1 MVPEFVFYPAA
12 ASGRRHRRPGGSK
25 WNRALPGRKAASRTS
40 PQVAK
45 EWLPM
50 TVRTVRVR
58 IQELEETSR
67 AL

>member
-25 WNRALPGRKAASRTS
+25 WPSALPTY
-40 PQVAK
+40 VAK